1 MEAVTANASK
11 AKMPYNKSFAREC
24 FATLRIPTT
33 QTLDLKQMD
42 KEEAKIV
49 LNTLLAKYRAKT
61 YNDLQYLLNE
71 QDISGVEAESGAM
84 YQLEIQAVWDD
95 KKDGNLRVM
104 GSVDGGGLRA
114 FMPLTSDFIISPN
127 GEFIGE

>member
-1 MEAVTANASK
+1 MN
-11 AKMPYNKSFAREC
+11 
-24 FATLRIPTT
+24 
-33 QTLDLKQMD
+33 
-42 KEEAKIV
+42 KEEAKTV

-71 QDISGVEAESGAM
+71 QDSSEVEVESGAK

-104 GSVDGGGLRA
+104 GAIDDGGLRA
-114 FMPLTSDFIISPN
+114 FKPLTNDFIITPN
-127 GEFIGE
+127 GELI

>member
-1 MEAVTANASK
+1 MN
-11 AKMPYNKSFAREC
+11 
-24 FATLRIPTT
+24 
-33 QTLDLKQMD
+33 
-42 KEEAKIV
+42 KEEAKMV

-61 YNDLQYLLNE
+61 YSDLQYLMNE
-71 QDISGVEAESGAM
+71 QDTSEVMGESGTK

-104 GSVDGGGLRA
+104 GAVDDGGLRA
-114 FMPLTSDFIISPN
+114 IAPLTNDFIISPN

>member
-1 MEAVTANASK
+1 MFPETYSCRRL
-11 AKMPYNKSFAREC
+11 P
-24 FATLRIPTT
+24 

-71 QDISGVEAESGAM
+71 QDTSEVEAESGAM

-104 GSVDGGGLRA
+104 GSVDDGGLRA

>member
-1 MEAVTANASK
+1 MN
-11 AKMPYNKSFAREC
+11 
-24 FATLRIPTT
+24 
-33 QTLDLKQMD
+33 
-42 KEEAKIV
+42 KEEAKIL

-71 QDISGVEAESGAM
+71 QDTSEVEAESGAK
-84 YQLEIQAVWDD
+84 YQLEIEAVWDD

-104 GSVDGGGLRA
+104 GAIDDGGLRA
-114 FMPLTSDFIISPN
+114 FMPLTNHFIISPN

>member
-1 MEAVTANASK
+1 
-11 AKMPYNKSFAREC
+11 
-24 FATLRIPTT
+24 
-33 QTLDLKQMD
+33 MD

-49 LNTLLAKYRAKT
+49 LNTFLAKYRAKT

-71 QDISGVEAESGAM
+71 QDTSEVEVEAESGAK

-104 GSVDGGGLRA
+104 GSVDDGGLRA